1 MRERGVRSRCLSFI
15 LVLTSFE
22 NLGQVSS
29 GFELQLLLEDEDRQ
43 DRVGESCFRVCT
55 WSICQG
61 GLPGSVSRS
70 DCT

>member
-15 LVLTSFE
+15 LVLTSFK

-29 GFELQLLLEDEDRQ
+29 GFELQLLLEDEDR
-43 DRVGESCFRVCT
+43 VGASCFRVCT

-70 DCT
+70 DCA